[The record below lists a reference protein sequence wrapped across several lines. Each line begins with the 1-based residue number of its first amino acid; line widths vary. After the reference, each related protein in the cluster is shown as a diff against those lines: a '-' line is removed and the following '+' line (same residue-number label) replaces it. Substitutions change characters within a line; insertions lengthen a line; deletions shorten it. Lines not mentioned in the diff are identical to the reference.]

1 MVDQNEISW
10 HQVMEGSARPKHADD
25 LFEEDKDSSSTAF
38 DNCSVSAVS
47 SIWEESNRQAK
58 LVFAPVK
65 RGLPCLNRGYRTP
78 DPSPSPVSKCGAH
91 QELILCAADET
102 DSDSPECTSRKG
114 NLRGPVTPRLR
125 VETEP
130 RGGVK
135 ADRIRTPSP
144 NRIRTPSP
152 VLQRLNT
159 SPSTSPV
166 CGMFLT
172 RDMPAPAP
180 PPLCPMYSVALPQGA
195 MSMAYCGGTSPMN
208 ATLSFSGQG
217 AEAKNTPTPEM
228 APSRGSIGHP
238 HSCNAACKYAGKQR
252 GCKDGRNCDHCHL
265 CCWRRNP
272 DKEKVALM
280 AWTSMPR

>member
-25 LFEEDKDSSSTAF
+25 LFEEDKDSLSTAF

-130 RGGVK
+130 WGGVK

-217 AEAKNTPTPEM
+217 AEAKNTPAPEM